1 MAVFKAVP
9 MVFIDKRGWGL
20 GPDGLAF
27 IAIGLGSC
35 IAVGLNFSFSARY
48 ASLIE
53 KWKGFPP
60 PEERL
65 YGAMVGGPCLVIGV
79 LLFGWTGQYPS
90 IHWFAPASGMILVG
104 ISVSLIFASLSAY
117 LVDVYLWVMSNI
129 FR

>member
-1 MAVFKAVP
+1 MAVFEAVP
-9 MVFIDKRGWGL
+9 LVFIDTRGWGL
-20 GPDGLAF
+20 GSDGLAF
-27 IAIGLGSC
+27 IAVGLGSC
-35 IAVGLNFSFSARY
+35 LAAGLNFFFSVRY

-65 YGAMVGGPCLVIGV
+65 YGAMVAGPCLVTGV
-79 LLFGWTGQYPS
+79 LLFGWTGQYPNV
-90 IHWFAPASGMILVG
+90 HWIAPAFGMILVG